1 MRTPCH
7 RAITGIAVFFVSVA
21 ATRLELFSRFCVC
34 ALPNFA
40 LASRNEKCLFG
51 TEATLLDGRADPL
64 SHFGRRVSKT
74 SWNGA
79 STHKL
84 RPFTHGTAAVPRADQ
99 PGTAQSASSMRG

>member
-1 MRTPCH
+1 MGTPCH

-51 TEATLLDGRADPL
+51 TEATLLDGGADPFAQ
-64 SHFGRRVSKT
+64 FGGRISKK
-74 SWNGA
+74 SCNGFF
-79 STHKL
+79 THKL
-84 RPFTHGTAAVPRADQ
+84 PPSDAVPLRYHNLFNLIPRKVQEA
-99 PGTAQSASSMRG
+99 